1 MCKKELEEKK
11 TYIINKS
18 KQFTRFEHIE
28 IFKILKDKN
37 IKYSENSNGIFVNL
51 NYLDKNIL
59 DHIFN
64 FIYFCA
70 SNKEKL
76 NVEFQ
81 KREKIK
87 QIVNQNTN
95 KNINNKKIFQE
106 KDNDKNYNDF
116 MCDDYEVNIDNNE
129 TYYKENIFV
138 IPQLKK

>member
-1 MCKKELEEKK
+1 MCKKEIEDKK
-11 TYIINKS
+11 TYIINSS
-18 KQFTRFEHIE
+18 KKFTRFEHIE
-28 IFKILKDKN
+28 IFKILKKKN

-51 NYLDKNIL
+51 NYLENNIL

-76 NVEFQ
+76 NDEFQ

-87 QIVNQNTN
+87 QIMNQTSP
-95 KNINNKKIFQE
+95 KNCITKKIFEE
-106 KDNDKNYNDF
+106 KNIENNYNELIN
-116 MCDDYEVNIDNNE
+116 DDYDINVDNNE